1 MTHSAFLREMD
12 KEGMVQ
18 PLGGSVEIPRV
29 VLGCKGRATYSSGLL
44 LLVVLKKGTL
54 SW

>member
-18 PLGGSVEIPRV
+18 PLGSGVEMPRV
-29 VLGCKGRATYSSGLL
+29 VLGCKGRATHSSGPLL
-44 LLVVLKKGTL
+44 LMVL
-54 SW
+54 

>member
-18 PLGGSVEIPRV
+18 PLGSGVEIPRV
-29 VLGCKGRATYSSGLL
+29 VLDAKAESYSLFRTAAANSALRL
-44 LLVVLKKGTL
+44 
-54 SW
+54 

>member
-18 PLGGSVEIPRV
+18 PLGSGVEIPRV
-29 VLGCKGRATYSSGLL
+29 VLGCKGRAAHSSGLL
-44 LLVVLKKGTL
+44 LLVVL
-54 SW
+54 